1 MKLMASIVALA
12 VFVNT
17 CYYGI
22 YGVMILR
29 AKYHSLQDRKAPREK
44 TSWQVLRIPV
54 QESPKYTD
62 AEIWYRGELYDVMK
76 RKSCGD
82 SLILELYHDQE
93 EQSVLSSFD
102 ELFKLG
108 DGGGLAASPEKKCK
122 ANNIYKVQDQIFPS
136 GSAPWMFGVL
146 RSPCYPGYCRRPI
159 WFACDVPSPPPKKS
173 TCLYC

>member
-29 AKYHSLQDRKAPREK
+29 AKYRSIQERKAPQQK
-44 TSWQVLRIPV
+44 ASYHVLRIPV
-54 QESPKYTD
+54 QESARYTD
-62 AEIWYRGELYDVMK
+62 AELWYRGELYDVVH
-76 RKSCGD
+76 RTICGD

-136 GSAPWMFGVL
+136 GSAPWMLGV
-146 RSPCYPGYCRRPI
+146 RGSRCYLGYCGRPI
-159 WFACDVPSPPPKKS
+159 WFACDVPSPPPKIS
-173 TCLYC
+173 TPFYC